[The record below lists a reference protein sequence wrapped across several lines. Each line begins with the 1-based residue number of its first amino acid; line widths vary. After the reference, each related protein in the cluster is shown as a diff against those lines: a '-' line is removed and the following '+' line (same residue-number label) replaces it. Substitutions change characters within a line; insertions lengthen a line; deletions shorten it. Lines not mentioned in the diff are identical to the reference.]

1 MLRDPVKLTLI
12 QKSKERTAMA
22 KLYDVEIYFAKLGKP
37 NGKFNKENPTW
48 ELQIRTT
55 DKEKKKE
62 WEAIGLTVKA
72 IVPDDGDTYFRA
84 NLKKKSIKSDG
95 TPNEPVK
102 LIDGK
107 LRPIDPNTI
116 GNGSIG
122 NIRVFEYE
130 YKDPMGVTKKG
141 FTLMTVQLTKHIVYT
156 PRISEDDFGETEYER
171 EFSSNETDDDVF

>member
-130 YKDPMGVTKKG
+130 YKDPMGATKKG

-171 EFSSNETDDDVF
+171 EFSSNETNDDVF